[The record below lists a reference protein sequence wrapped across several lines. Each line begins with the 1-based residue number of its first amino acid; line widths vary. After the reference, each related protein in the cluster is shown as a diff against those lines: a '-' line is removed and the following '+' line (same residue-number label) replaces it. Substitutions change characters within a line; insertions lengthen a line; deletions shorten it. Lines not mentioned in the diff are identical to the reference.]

1 MDTIIIYPIALP
13 ILIGL
18 VCLVLPKKIKALRET
33 LTLITTLAAVVLSIY
48 IFLEPDQALVVR
60 WLQFSPDL
68 RVDFDLRTLP
78 FAKFILVA
86 SSIFALLITIYSL
99 KFMDRHP
106 RCSEYY
112 AYVLLALGS
121 VAGAVMANNLVIL
134 LFFWEL
140 NGFILYLMAGLNGN
154 EAVPSATKTLII
166 TGIGDLSFLLG
177 ITFLWLTSGTLTIS
191 DITSNPQV
199 LSGWFPMAAFL
210 LIMVGA
216 FAKAGAMPMHSWI
229 PAIST
234 TAPLPTMAFLPAAL
248 DKLLGIFLLARIS
261 LNIFVITPGIG
272 LVLMVVGGITILGAV
287 LMALVQQD
295 FRKMLAF
302 HAVSQVGYMVMGI
315 GTGIPVGV
323 IGGLFHMIN
332 HATYKS
338 CLFLSG
344 GSVQRQTGRT
354 KFSELGGLA
363 SNMPW
368 TFVSCLI
375 AAMAIS
381 GVPPMN
387 GFVSKWL
394 VYQGI
399 LERGGAAFPIFL
411 VIAMFGSALT
421 LASFMKLLYSIFWGD
436 RPKELAQVKESPRT
450 MTIPLV
456 FLALVCIGFGIFYRW
471 PLDVLIRPVLGVNA
485 QAIIPGLWQSE
496 LAVVLLIASLL
507 AGVVIYFAGRIKNT
521 TENEVFLGGE
531 ALNPEIYRVPGTHFY
546 GPIKAMNGLKQAY
559 DLADRGAFDIYTYG
573 VAAVKW
579 ASAIIY
585 KYIDQ
590 ALSDFYTE
598 VVPAV
603 VSLIGQILRVLNAR
617 MILTHILWALYL
629 LGIVGMLFMPHQ
641 YDVVALTRIIACVG
655 MIGWAILAWVEGDLK
670 RMLVLA
676 STSQLGFFVL
686 GMSLSPAIALN
697 YLATAGI
704 ALIVLFLVGFYIS
717 RNLKT
722 SRIDQMNGLAIRMPL
737 VFIIFLLAAMWLS
750 GLPPFGSFF
759 SKFLL
764 GVAAGDISPFLT
776 ITITGTAILTLGYLL
791 RPIRR
796 FLQAA

>member
-1 MDTIIIYPIALP
+1 
-13 ILIGL
+13 
-18 VCLVLPKKIKALRET
+18 
-33 LTLITTLAAVVLSIY
+33 
-48 IFLEPDQALVVR
+48 
-60 WLQFSPDL
+60 
-68 RVDFDLRTLP
+68 
-78 FAKFILVA
+78 
-86 SSIFALLITIYSL
+86 
-99 KFMDRHP
+99 
-106 RCSEYY
+106 
-112 AYVLLALGS
+112 LGS
-121 VAGAVMANNLVIL
+121 ISGAVLANNLVIL

-140 NGFILYLMAGLNGN
+140 NGFMLYLMAGLDGN
-154 EAVPSATKTLII
+154 KAVPSATKTLII

-191 DITSNPQV
+191 DITSDPQV
-199 LSGWFPMAAFL
+199 LSGWLPIAAYL

-216 FAKAGAMPMHSWI
+216 FTKAGAMPMHSWI

-234 TAPLPTMAFLPAAL
+234 NTPVPAMAYLPAAL
-248 DKLLGIFLLARIS
+248 DKLLGIYLLAQIS
-261 LNIFVITPGIG
+261 LNLFVINPEIG
-272 LVLMVVGGITILGAV
+272 FILMVVGGITILCGV
-287 LMALVQQD
+287 LMALIQQD

-323 IGGLFHMIN
+323 IGGLFHMVNNAI
-332 HATYKS
+332 YKS
-338 CLFLSG
+338 CLFLCG

-354 KFSELGGLA
+354 RFSELGGLA
-363 SNMPW
+363 GVMPW

-375 AAMAIS
+375 AALAIS

-394 VYQGI
+394 IYQGI

-421 LASFMKLLYSIFWGD
+421 LASFMKLLYSMFWGG
-436 RPKELAQVKESPRT
+436 RPKDLVQVKESPRT

-456 FLALVCIGFGIFYRW
+456 FLALVCMGFGIFYHW

-507 AGVVIYFAGRIKNT
+507 AGVVIYFVGRIKNT

-531 ALNPEIYRVPGTHFY
+531 ALNPEVYRVPGTHFY
-546 GPIKAMNGLKQAY
+546 GPIKGMNGLKQAY
-559 DLADRGAFDIYTYG
+559 ELADRGAFDIYTYG
-573 VAAVKW
+573 VSAVKW
-579 ASAIIY
+579 ASEIIY

-629 LGIVGMLFMPHQ
+629 LGIVGMLFIPHQ

-655 MIGWAILAWVEGDLK
+655 MIGWALLAWVEGDLK

-686 GMSLSPAIALN
+686 GMTLSPAIALN
-697 YLATAGI
+697 YLATASI

-722 SRIDQMNGLAIRMPL
+722 SKIDQMNGLAIRMPL
-737 VFIIFLLAAMWLS
+737 VFIIFLLATMWLS

-776 ITITGTAILTLGYLL
+776 ITITGAAILTLGYLL

-796 FLQAA
+796 FLRAA

>member
-1 MDTIIIYPIALP
+1 
-13 ILIGL
+13 
-18 VCLVLPKKIKALRET
+18 
-33 LTLITTLAAVVLSIY
+33 
-48 IFLEPDQALVVR
+48 
-60 WLQFSPDL
+60 
-68 RVDFDLRTLP
+68 
-78 FAKFILVA
+78 
-86 SSIFALLITIYSL
+86 
-99 KFMDRHP
+99 
-106 RCSEYY
+106 
-112 AYVLLALGS
+112 
-121 VAGAVMANNLVIL
+121 
-134 LFFWEL
+134 
-140 NGFILYLMAGLNGN
+140 
-154 EAVPSATKTLII
+154 
-166 TGIGDLSFLLG
+166 
-177 ITFLWLTSGTLTIS
+177 
-191 DITSNPQV
+191 
-199 LSGWFPMAAFL
+199 
-210 LIMVGA
+210 
-216 FAKAGAMPMHSWI
+216 
-229 PAIST
+229 
-234 TAPLPTMAFLPAAL
+234 
-248 DKLLGIFLLARIS
+248 
-261 LNIFVITPGIG
+261 
-272 LVLMVVGGITILGAV
+272 
-287 LMALVQQD
+287 
-295 FRKMLAF
+295 
-302 HAVSQVGYMVMGI
+302 
-315 GTGIPVGV
+315 
-323 IGGLFHMIN
+323 
-332 HATYKS
+332 
-338 CLFLSG
+338 
-344 GSVQRQTGRT
+344 
-354 KFSELGGLA
+354 
-363 SNMPW
+363 
-368 TFVSCLI
+368 
-375 AAMAIS
+375 
-381 GVPPMN
+381 MN

-546 GPIKAMNGLKQAY
+546 GPIKAMNGLKQGY